1 MKHILISVLAICL
14 LGNIAYGQGCSD
26 AGFCSMGAM
35 RPSQVYTKKINFKLR
50 ALEFSYYRGSAS
62 SGLSP
67 VISAATLDF
76 TFGIN
81 DKTNLH
87 FKLPYQTVNGNL
99 GSTSGIADISLSLTR
114 NVYSS
119 DNYHING
126 TVGFKIPTNN
136 SDLDEDLETEFLSD
150 NVATADLPMYYQTS
164 LGTFDL
170 VLGGSYISKE
180 WMFAVGLQAP
190 LSHSNENDFRFS
202 EWNNYPDIPG
212 YLLDH
217 DLANNLKRGTDVMLR
232 VERAFHFANVD
243 VRLGLL
249 PIFRITKHEI
259 HDVDPTSNTF
269 GERIKLDGTTGMA
282 LTGLLNVAYHFNTK
296 HSLKMLYGQQITERD
311 VNPDGL
317 TRKNVLTFSYVY
329 TF

>member
-1 MKHILISVLAICL
+1 MKQFLISLFIIGICSTL
-14 LGNIAYGQGCSD
+14 SYSQGCSD

-50 ALEFSYYRGSAS
+50 ALEFSYYRGTATSV
-62 SGLSP
+62 SP
-67 VISAATLDF
+67 IISAATLDF

-81 DKTNLH
+81 EKTNFHL
-87 FKLPYQTVNGNL
+87 KLPYQTVNGNL
-99 GSTSGIADISLSLTR
+99 GSTSGIADISLSLTK
-114 NVYSS
+114 NVYST
-119 DNYHING
+119 DQFHING
-126 TVGFKIPTNN
+126 TLGFKIPTNN
-136 SDLDEDLETEFLSD
+136 SDLDENLESEFLSD
-150 NVATADLPMYYQTS
+150 NVTTADLPMYYQTS

-190 LSHSNENDFRFS
+190 LSHSNENDFRYS

-249 PIFRITKHEI
+249 PIFRITKDEI
-259 HDVDPTSNTF
+259 LDVTPGSPTE

-296 HSLKMLYGQQITERD
+296 HSLKMLYGQKITQRD

-317 TRKNVLTFSYVY
+317 TRDNVLSFSYVY